1 MLDKWHKKENPVFT
15 GITRGVG
22 GFGFGNTTSSGP
34 VSGTWEILAYTDRP
48 SDDQAYPNRG
58 YISVS
63 GYIPDSTTNVA
74 WYYNGPSNQSPVTFS
89 TNVPWRRFGLM
100 GRHEFHN
107 HTEANSGAN
116 TRNSQGDGDGFY
128 TAAYNKTNLTKIALV
143 GDEGTVDL
151 ANPENSTNHL
161 VYDLVGTNGN
171 TTDADAGTGSYTL
184 MSLLFALSQ
193 YNRNNTNWSN
203 QGTNNAH
210 NQLFNGPDSRNFTS
224 GGSDQQNRTQAGY
237 SGLLQSAAGKMRPLS
252 ENGRDVLTDVY
263 PNLFCFW
270 GINLDSDHDTQVCCA
285 YYGGPGS
292 TADNPYGG
300 YRALGRSDNMGAKNI
315 QTTFKKGDAWR
326 GEDPSYTFWSL
337 WGNDWHGNSK
347 KQNIAGT
354 GTGNQDTDSN
364 ADNHNQGYDP
374 KFGGS
379 TAYKVSLQTTPGV
392 HYPKEDNGENQPSN
406 DPANHMVKKVY
417 MLGFSPT

>member
-22 GFGFGNTTSSGP
+22 GFGFGNPASSGSSGP
-34 VSGTWEILAYTDRP
+34 GTWEILAYTDRP

-58 YISVS
+58 YLSVS
-63 GYIPDSTTNVA
+63 GYIPDSQNNTA
-74 WYYNGPSNQSPVTFS
+74 WYYNGTSNQSPVTFS

-107 HTEANSGAN
+107 HTEANSGAFS
-116 TRNSQGDGDGFY
+116 RNSQGDGDGFY

-161 VYDLVGTNGN
+161 VYDLVGTSGN

-193 YNRNNTNWSN
+193 YNRTNTSWSN
-203 QGTNNAH
+203 QGNNNAH

-224 GGSDQQNRTQAGY
+224 GGSDQQNKAQAGY
-237 SGLLQSAAGKMRPLS
+237 SGVLQSAAGKMRPLS
-252 ENGRDVLTDVY
+252 ENGRDVNISVY

-270 GINLDSDHDTQVCCA
+270 GINLAGDHDTHVCCA

-292 TADNPYGG
+292 TTDNPYGG
-300 YRALGRSDNMGAKNI
+300 YRALGRPDNMGSFDV
-315 QTTFKKGDAWR
+315 QTTFLKNDDWR
-326 GEDPSYTFWSL
+326 QENPAHTFWSL
-337 WGNDWHGNSK
+337 WGNDWHSNTK
-347 KQNIAGT
+347 EQNISGS
-354 GTGNQDTDSN
+354 GSGNQDGSTAEQQN
-364 ADNHNQGYDP
+364 RGYDP
-374 KFGGS
+374 TFGGGN
-379 TAYKVSLQTTPGV
+379 TYKVAAQTFPGV
-392 HYPKEDNGENQPSN
+392 HYPKEDSGNNHPAN

-417 MLGFSPT
+417 MLGFTPD